1 MIAKL
6 PLIVAMC
13 SIPLIVLI
21 ILPQNNIDCS
31 GDATCLKGKITDVVN
46 GYTIETEDS
55 VITLSLISTNEL
67 DITDGMDVK
76 KFVESTCP
84 VGSDVLVD
92 EDDGQI
98 NGSYGGIVGKVFC
111 QGIILNEKILENQSE
126 QLDSIQCFSSEFADE
141 DWAKKHGC

>member
-6 PLIVAMC
+6 PLIVALC
-13 SIPLIVLI
+13 SIPLIILL

-31 GDATCLKGKITDVVN
+31 GDASCLKGKITDVVN
-46 GYTIETEDS
+46 GYTIETKDS
-55 VITLSLISTNEL
+55 VIVLSLIAPNEINSNAGE
-67 DITDGMDVK
+67 DAK

-98 NGSYGGIVGKVFC
+98 NGSYGMIVGKVFC
-111 QGIILNEKILENQSE
+111 QGIILNEKILENQPD